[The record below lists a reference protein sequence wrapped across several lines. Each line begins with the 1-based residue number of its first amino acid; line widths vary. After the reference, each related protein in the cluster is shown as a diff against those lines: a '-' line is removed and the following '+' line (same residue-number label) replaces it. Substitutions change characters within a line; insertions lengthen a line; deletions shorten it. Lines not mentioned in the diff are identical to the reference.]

1 MNIEV
6 NCRADIPLALDE
18 ASWLGAVI
26 QAINTGT
33 TGNQLPAELKP
44 LVDLES
50 EITGILRFDVVGGLV
65 LEMIAVE
72 MATFY
77 SVVQLLELA
86 LKQAGVVRTVVLE
99 YSETRVETDGAP
111 ASYGGG
117 VAVIEST
124 GIRLWKT
131 SAFIAGALTDF
142 EEVAGGPHEQ
152 G

>member
-6 NCRADIPLALDE
+6 NCRATVPLALDE
-18 ASWLGAVI
+18 ASWLSAVVQAI
-26 QAINTGT
+26 QAGETGS
-33 TGNQLPAELKP
+33 QLPAELKP
-44 LVDLES
+44 LIDLET

-72 MATFY
+72 MPTFY

-86 LKQAGVVRTVVLE
+86 LKQAGVKRTVVLE
-99 YSETRVETDGAP
+99 YSETRVEGGDVP

-117 VAVIEST
+117 VAIIEPT

-142 EEVAGGPHEQ
+142 EEVAGGPHE
-152 G
+152 

>member
-6 NCRADIPLALDE
+6 NCRATVPLALDE
-18 ASWLGAVI
+18 ASWLSAVV
-26 QAINTGT
+26 QAIKEGKTGT
-33 TGNQLPAELKP
+33 QLPDELKP

-77 SVVQLLELA
+77 SAVRLLELA
-86 LKQAGVVRTVVLE
+86 LKQAGVKRTVVLE
-99 YSETRVETDGAP
+99 YSETRVEEDGTP

-117 VAVIEST
+117 VAVIEAT

-142 EEVAGGPHEQ
+142 EEIAGGPHEH
-152 G
+152 